1 MKNYLFLALL
11 PLITIAFPTQMM
23 SQISLKEYK
32 DVCVLEYSISS
43 TDFREGI
50 ACVKKNGKWGYIDK
64 QGNEIIPFI
73 FDNASS
79 FSEGIACVKKDGKW
93 GYIDKQGHEIIPF
106 IYENGHDFREGI
118 ACVKKD
124 GKWGYIDKQG
134 HEITPFIYKE
144 GSDFSEGMALV
155 NVVNVKVI
163 TSFILGIDDVSLEQ
177 YGYID
182 KQGREIIPCK
192 FTEAYSFSEGM
203 ACVNNVLGW
212 YYIDKQGN
220 EIIPSVFEDASSFS
234 EGMALVEKDG
244 KCGYIDK
251 QGREIIPFIYEN
263 GYDFREGIALV
274 NKNGKWG
281 HIDKQGHEITPFIFD
296 NASSFSEGM
305 ASVKSNGKW
314 GFIDKQGREIIPFI
328 YENGYD
334 FREGIACVK
343 KNGKWGHIDKQG
355 HEITPFIFDNAS
367 SFSEGMARVEINET
381 IGFINK
387 NGEPITINF
396 SGKTCYE
403 NGVYE
408 ENRISQND
416 SEEVKY
422 NKYKKALSW
431 FMKGAEKNNPECCFK
446 VGYYKYS
453 GLFVEKNYA
462 EAVKWLE
469 TSNQL
474 YEKSN
479 ELKDTNGNTFR
490 FLGYCYSEGGYG
502 IIKDDSKAFSY
513 FMEGAKYNNEGCFY
527 ALAISY
533 LNGLG
538 CDIDNEQACHY
549 ADELYNINKED
560 YSSIYGKCYNG
571 LAYYY
576 ANKKDFSKAL
586 SSIEKAIDANP
597 MVGNLYDSKGEIFLM
612 MGKEDE
618 ALKLWNKVMELDKD
632 NLKFYEENSEL
643 YKQLKAKGKITSSSS
658 SSSSTNKPT
667 TSSTSESPSWIKR
680 HSQ

>member
-274 NKNGKWG
+274 N
-281 HIDKQGHEITPFIFD
+281 
-296 NASSFSEGM
+296 
-305 ASVKSNGKW
+305 
-314 GFIDKQGREIIPFI
+314 
-328 YENGYD
+328 
-334 FREGIACVK
+334 